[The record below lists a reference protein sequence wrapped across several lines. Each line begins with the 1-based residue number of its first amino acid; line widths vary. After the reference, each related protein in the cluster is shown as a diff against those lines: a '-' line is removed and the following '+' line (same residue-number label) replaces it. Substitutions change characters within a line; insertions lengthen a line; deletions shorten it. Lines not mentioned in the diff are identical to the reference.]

1 MIQAGLVLTAK
12 AKSSKE
18 NSELSPEYKL
28 FWFYIKDNCDHAG
41 MWKPKIRAFKSATGI
56 EIDLDKALEGFR
68 IFQCWQAKSKIVK

>member
-1 MIQAGLVLTAK
+1 
-12 AKSSKE
+12 
-18 NSELSPEYKL
+18 
-28 FWFYIKDNCDHAG
+28 